1 MIAANGKGIPP
12 KRLKPVTS
20 RNSTGSGRQARR
32 QWQHKE
38 AFSRRPGFDSPLPH
52 EVSLTN

>member
-1 MIAANGKGIPP
+1 MIAANGRGIPP
-12 KRLKPVTS
+12 KKLKPVTS

-38 AFSRRPGFDSPLPH
+38 AFSRRPGFDPPLPH
-52 EVSLTN
+52 EVSL